1 MAARFVSFLPNLL
14 SAVFWRDGRLLS
26 AVHRL
31 VVALLVEG
39 KKRERERVSEREE
52 EEEEEAMRP
61 FVRAGRRGLYI
72 VFILLRG
79 GLV

>member
-31 VVALLVEG
+31 VVALLAEG
-39 KKRERERVSEREE
+39 KKRKREE
-52 EEEEEAMRP
+52 
-61 FVRAGRRGLYI
+61 RARGREGGRGGHAALCAGGWTQLVHCFY
-72 VFILLRG
+72 FAWG